1 VLETECT
8 ALKVN
13 EESMKRSNEMMVKK
27 CADLEKT
34 KEDLMSELE
43 NLSVELF
50 SEANA
55 LVSRPPH
62 MLRTFH

>member
-1 VLETECT
+1 
-8 ALKVN
+8 
-13 EESMKRSNEMMVKK
+13 MMVKK

>member
-1 VLETECT
+1 
-8 ALKVN
+8 
-13 EESMKRSNEMMVKK
+13 MMVKK
-27 CADLEKT
+27 CVDLEKT

-55 LVSRPPH
+55 LVSLPTPP
-62 MLRTFH
+62 LSLFLLTLSLSLN

>member
-1 VLETECT
+1 
-8 ALKVN
+8 
-13 EESMKRSNEMMVKK
+13 MKRNNEMMVKK
-27 CADLEKT
+27 CVDLEKT

-55 LVSRPPH
+55 LVSPH
-62 MLRTFH
+62 SLSISYALLD